1 MNTCP
6 YCGSKVESF
15 GKKFSCLFCELIVDE
30 KDVQQNGKRK
40 NFLPASQPAYEDLQR
55 STPEL
60 MRMNIVELLFL
71 LRFARAERSS
81 IYGQRQLFILAIKEG
96 VGEFRK
102 GEQYT
107 FKEYEYWTRKCF
119 VIENLIRERL
129 GYIPKKLT
137 EAYIQNLADRM
148 FDSAK
153 KDMRIKEPKS
163 LK

>member
-1 MNTCP
+1 
-6 YCGSKVESF
+6 
-15 GKKFSCLFCELIVDE
+15 
-30 KDVQQNGKRK
+30 
-40 NFLPASQPAYEDLQR
+40 
-55 STPEL
+55 
-60 MRMNIVELLFL
+60 MNIVELLFL